1 MRSSPTAKA
10 EYGSVVFEERGDAFI
25 KAPGTLKYLNLPD
38 WTDETALI
46 SRIDRS
52 LER

>member
-1 MRSSPTAKA
+1 
-10 EYGSVVFEERGDAFI
+10 
-25 KAPGTLKYLNLPD
+25 LKYLNLPD